1 MSLVAY
7 DDSEDEQRDES
18 DSDASDDE
26 SDDERKPTVDD
37 DKAAATKKRPRDDD
51 APDKKPVA
59 ASLLPSAEALLDG
72 GADQPPEYLRAR
84 EREVDWEAHGRSVK
98 MRESHMGASEG
109 LWGASSSSA
118 AAHEDE
124 DALIA
129 KQKLE
134 MSKLRRAMK
143 DRRKEKEA
151 EMSNVPAYERES
163 MHGKEIA
170 ISVAPSSIPA
180 GQRVTK
186 SRIPGKHSRA

>member
-7 DDSEDEQRDES
+7 SDDSDVES
-18 DSDASDDE
+18 DSSDDSVADKPAADAS
-26 SDDERKPTVDD
+26 P
-37 DKAAATKKRPRDDD
+37 AAATKKRPRDE
-51 APDKKPVA
+51 APEKKPS
-59 ASLLPSAEALLDG
+59 ASGLPSAEALLDG
-72 GADQPPEYLRAR
+72 AADQPPEYLRAR

-98 MRESHMGASEG
+98 MRESHMGASEA
-109 LWGASSSSA
+109 LWSAARSA
-118 AAHEDE
+118 AAAQEDE